1 MLSQDAKVFKEGMK
15 QLDELADYVESLYSQ
30 STSKGS
36 VLLSELASTSN
47 PLEALYDKEVTPLV
61 HAMSAAHAYV
71 NVFVFICRGAQVSF
85 FRREEGVRDRLRIS
99 LLMLSEFRRIS

>member
-1 MLSQDAKVFKEGMK
+1 MLSQDTKVFKEGMK

-47 PLEALYDKEVTPLV
+47 PLEALYEKEVTPLV

-71 NVFVFICRGAQVSF
+71 NVFVFICRGAQVRF
-85 FRREEGVRDRLRIS
+85 FFFEGSGIIAK
-99 LLMLSEFRRIS
+99 FRF